1 METVIVICLL
11 IIILLLLH
19 DKFTTKKPIVK
30 RENAADDANE
40 NDDMIGK
47 PKPVQRTLT
56 PKAMT
61 RTSDSGKPKE
71 RELPDFGV
79 ETEEEEQATLP
90 QEKEEPEEFPEVPP
104 DALGGNDFSDGITI
118 PQLQQVTVIM
128 KDGVPDVAKR
138 EEAVELVTKIQG
150 TELYDMLENSIE
162 GSSKRIAKLLDKALP
177 HTEPTLSK
185 QNDNSDFDI
194 YDFL

>member
-19 DKFTTKKPIVK
+19 DKFTSKKPTVK
-30 RENAADDANE
+30 RENPANDANE

-47 PKPVQRTLT
+47 PKPVERTLT
-56 PKAMT
+56 PKAT
-61 RTSDSGKPKE
+61 TGDSGKPKE

-104 DALGGNDFSDGITI
+104 DALGSNDFSDGITI

-128 KDGVPDVAKR
+128 KNGVPDVAKR
-138 EEAVELVTKIQG
+138 KEAVELVTKIQG

-194 YDFL
+194 NDFL